1 MPILRGWQKFVGEAG
16 ALTYHIETKDEI
28 DPGWFN
34 IGVDHDL
41 LVGITAG
48 ASTPNWLIEE
58 VVERMAE
65 LNEKKQEQEV
75 RDETVEETEVT
86 PERAPEA
93 EADIPEETSPVTE
106 TSETEEESIE
116 APTMEQYDETFNTPE
131 QGDIVVGKVVQV
143 NDEEVLVHVGGKS
156 EGRIPRNELG
166 LKADQTPADIVA
178 VGDEIKVYVM
188 RVEDSEGTVLL
199 SKRRADQESAWEEL
213 EKIYEEKGIIE
224 AEVTERVKGGLLIDV
239 GVRGFVPASHV
250 DRHYVEDLEQYVG
263 QTFRVPDYRVGSGSE

>member
-1 MPILRGWQKFVGEAG
+1 MSRTTQSRAHYQACIEALRNRCKELKVFDSICTATTERQQEARELAAKADVMLVVGGRNSANTTRLAEICREAG

-34 IGVDHDL
+34 IVVDHDL

-48 ASTPNWLIEE
+48 AYTPNWLIEE

-156 EGRIPRNELG
+156 EDGF
-166 LKADQTPADIVA
+166 PAMSWD
-178 VGDEIKVYVM
+178 
-188 RVEDSEGTVLL
+188 
-199 SKRRADQESAWEEL
+199 
-213 EKIYEEKGIIE
+213 
-224 AEVTERVKGGLLIDV
+224 
-239 GVRGFVPASHV
+239 
-250 DRHYVEDLEQYVG
+250 
-263 QTFRVPDYRVGSGSE
+263 